1 MRFLGQIH
9 ILIFKSYVVFKIIT
23 LLSSLLF
30 WTGPAMKPIDAIRD
44 KVTMLLRSLMNL
56 FVLRVFKS
64 MQCRNVAIAN
74 K

>member
-1 MRFLGQIH
+1 MKFLGQIH
-9 ILIFKSYVVFKIIT
+9 ILIFKSYGVFKIIT

-44 KVTMLLRSLMNL
+44 KVTMLLHCLMNL
-56 FVLRVFKS
+56 FVLRLFKS

>member
-1 MRFLGQIH
+1 MKFLGQIH
-9 ILIFKSYVVFKIIT
+9 ILIFKSYGVFKIIT

-44 KVTMLLRSLMNL
+44 KVAMLLHCLMN
-56 FVLRVFKS
+56 FVVLRLFKS